1 LEKRRQ
7 LAQVAGRSK
16 VSFRVGT
23 APVPPVV
30 ARFAPDD
37 YDIIAGV
44 RTAIIDQVLNGLHQT
59 RTIPRVVP
67 LETLLS
73 ENDRKL
79 LATSLT
85 GIFGNIPRDAVAG
98 NIILRGP
105 LSTAALDRTDA
116 LRLSVPFTLEIVRF
130 VDSGG
135 VRTRVVV
142 STLVATLGLVVSLGA
157 DVGPLGSPEAAALVL
172 SVRLLPNPPQGPV
185 TLVVD
190 PASPVQATRPQD
202 LPSLGLLLQNGLATV
217 LSLEHEVSPFINIPS
232 VPGVRLVVE
241 HIDVR
246 SVRSAAGDLF
256 MAGVR
261 FIGAGPTPGDP
272 ERLAHLPPDGTR
284 NFVIRIHER
293 YLDSVLE
300 TARAT
305 QALSRLASE
314 QAEQTVVIKSGDAT
328 LGAGVLTLTLQGAV
342 PNACATLDLDFTV
355 TQTFRFFLQGD
366 SLRVESATDISYSR
380 TDQVLC
386 GVLAFL
392 VGFFAALPIVLASPF
407 IGIFVVV
414 LIAGG
419 LLDFPGGS
427 ASTSVFQLD
436 TPIPRTELLPRLDHF
451 AARAEDGIM
460 VISGIIAFRPDD
472 INTFIYTRFLQR
484 GPLRFDTPS
493 PLKGAGIQVCDLD
506 IAPPPGDDV
515 VAPVEGETEKIV
527 GNKFIR
533 TVTTTYERPTKDP
546 VLADAITDFDG
557 RAMFALHPNQ
567 VSNTAGFVVTTT
579 TIESLRT
586 AMSRRPPAGGPSS
599 SAPRTS
605 SSRRPNS
612 AIRPTRVGCQ
622 AGSPSTC
629 ATNTSGPPTR
639 RSRSRYGCRP
649 PCTRK
654 ARAASRSR
662 RPATPADD
670 GPSNRRAAG
679 GGDWRVTVMA
689 ASAEFC

>member
-1 LEKRRQ
+1 M
-7 LAQVAGRSK
+7 
-16 VSFRVGT
+16 
-23 APVPPVV
+23 
-30 ARFAPDD
+30 
-37 YDIIAGV
+37 
-44 RTAIIDQVLNGLHQT
+44 
-59 RTIPRVVP
+59 
-67 LETLLS
+67 
-73 ENDRKL
+73 
-79 LATSLT
+79 
-85 GIFGNIPRDAVAG
+85 
-98 NIILRGP
+98 
-105 LSTAALDRTDA
+105 
-116 LRLSVPFTLEIVRF
+116 
-130 VDSGG
+130 
-135 VRTRVVV
+135 
-142 STLVATLGLVVSLGA
+142 ATLGLVVSLGA

-190 PASPVQATRPQD
+190 PASPVQATKPQD

-217 LSLEHEVSPFINIPS
+217 LSLEHQVSPFINIPS

-272 ERLAHLPPDGTR
+272 ERLALLPPDGTR

-342 PNACATLDLDFTV
+342 PDACATLDVDFTV

-380 TDQVLC
+380 TDQFLC

-392 VGFFAALPIVLASPF
+392 VGLVAALPIVLASPF

-427 ASTSVFQLD
+427 ASTSVFPLD

-493 PLKGAGIQVCDLD
+493 PLKGQH
-506 IAPPPGDDV
+506 PGMRSRH
-515 VAPVEGETEKIV
+515 
-527 GNKFIR
+527 R
-533 TVTTTYERPTKDP
+533 TPSPATTWSLRSKERPRKSSATSSSAP
-546 VLADAITDFDG
+546 SRPPTSG
-557 RAMFALHPNQ
+557 RRRTPCLPTPSRTSTVGPCLPCTRTRSATPRASSSRRPPSK
-567 VSNTAGFVVTTT
+567 VSAP
-579 TIESLRT
+579 

-622 AGSPSTC
+622 AG
-629 ATNTSGPPTR
+629 
-639 RSRSRYGCRP
+639 
-649 PCTRK
+649 
-654 ARAASRSR
+654 
-662 RPATPADD
+662 
-670 GPSNRRAAG
+670 
-679 GGDWRVTVMA
+679 
-689 ASAEFC
+689 